1 VRTRPNPTEHSL
13 DVDRFASLADVVRI
27 YGRERPDKA
36 ALIFEDRT
44 WSYAALDAASN
55 RIAQAL
61 LDLGVGPEE
70 CVAILDKNTP
80 VYFEL
85 FFGACKLNATTVGVN
100 WRLAPPEIEAI
111 LADAAPKVLIIGE
124 DFLDHL
130 ANIDLDRGCKIVV
143 IGSKGG
149 FEAYETWRDRY
160 PALDPAIEPDA
171 DASVYQLYTSGTTG
185 LPKGVQLTST
195 NVLAF
200 AAAGTLEWRFDSDSV
215 SLVALPLF
223 HSAGS
228 AWALVGLVNGASNVL
243 LREVDTVE
251 ILAKIETHGVTNIF
265 LVPAVIQMLLS
276 TPGVDEVDFSTMRA
290 VAYGGSPISEA
301 VRIDALERFGCDFLQ
316 IYGLT
321 EATGAVTNLRA
332 EDQDPGG
339 PRAALL
345 GSAGTAWGDVEL
357 RIVNPDSLEELP
369 AGEVGEIWVRS
380 AQVMKGYWKNPE
392 ATAEALTGE
401 GWLRTGDAGHLD
413 GGFLFIHDRIKDMF
427 ISGGENVYP
436 AEVENVLMGHPG
448 VADVAVI
455 GVPDE
460 RWGETGKAVLVGAE
474 GAQATDRELIEFC
487 RERLAHY
494 KCPTSIERCDT
505 LPRTPSG
512 KVRKTE
518 LRERYRTGSGEKERA
533 R

>member
-1 VRTRPNPTEHSL
+1 MSSSDYRALNA
-13 DVDRFASLADVVRI
+13 DRFASLADIVRI
-27 YGRERPDKA
+27 YGRERSDKA
-36 ALIFEDRT
+36 ALIHEDRI

-61 LDLGVGPEE
+61 LDLGIDREE

-100 WRLAPPEIEAI
+100 WRLAPPEIEAV
-111 LADAAPKVLIIGE
+111 LTDAMPKLLIIGE
-124 DFLDHL
+124 EFLDHL
-130 ANIDLDRGCKIVV
+130 AKIDFDPGCKIVV
-143 IGSKGG
+143 NGSADGLESYK
-149 FEAYETWRDRY
+149 TWRDRY
-160 PALDPAIEPDA
+160 PADDPAIEPDA

-185 LPKGVQLTST
+185 VPKGVQLTGR
-195 NVLAF
+195 NVLTF
-200 AAAGTLEWRFDSDSV
+200 AAAGTVEWRFDDDSV

-228 AWALVGLVNGASNVL
+228 AWALVGLANGATNVL
-243 LREVDTVE
+243 HREVDSRD
-251 ILAKIETHGVTNIF
+251 ILRAIEAYRVTNIF
-265 LVPAVIQMLLS
+265 LVPAVIQMLLA
-276 TPGVDEVDFSTMRA
+276 TPDVDETDFSSMRA
-290 VAYGGSPISEA
+290 VPYGGSPISETVRVSA
-301 VRIDALERFGCDFLQ
+301 VERFGCDFLQ
-316 IYGLT
+316 ICGLT
-321 EATGAVTNLRA
+321 EATGAVTTLRA

-357 RIVNPDSLEELP
+357 RIVDPNSREDVP

-380 AQVMKGYWKNPE
+380 AQTMKGYWKKPE
-392 ATAEALTGE
+392 ATAKTLTGD
-401 GWLRTGDAGHLD
+401 GWLQTGDAGYLVA
-413 GGFLFIHDRIKDMF
+413 GFLFIRDRIKDMF

-436 AEVENVLMGHPG
+436 AELENVLMQHPD
-448 VADVAVI
+448 VDDVAVI

-460 RWGETGKAVLVGAE
+460 EWGETGKAILVRAE
-474 GAQATDRELIEFC
+474 GAGPNDRDLIEFC

-494 KCPTSIERCDT
+494 KCPTSIDWCDT

-512 KVRKTE
+512 KVQKAE
-518 LRERYRTGSGEKERA
+518 LRKRYRTRA
-533 R
+533 RETERPG

>member
-1 VRTRPNPTEHSL
+1 MSSADNRALTL
-13 DVDRFASLADVVRI
+13 DRFASLADLVRV
-27 YGRERPDKA
+27 YGRERPDRA

-44 WSYAALDAASN
+44 WSYAVLDAASN

-111 LADAAPKVLIIGE
+111 LADAMSKLLIVGE
-124 DFLDHL
+124 EFLDPL
-130 ANIDLDRGCKIVV
+130 AKIDLDSGCKIVV
-143 IGSKGG
+143 IGTADE
-149 FEAYETWRDRY
+149 FETYETWRDRY
-160 PALDPAIEPDA
+160 PADDPAIEPDA
-171 DASVYQLYTSGTTG
+171 GASVYQLYTSGTTSV
-185 LPKGVQLTST
+185 PKGVQLTSR
-195 NVLAF
+195 NVMAF
-200 AAAGTLEWRFDSDSV
+200 AHAGTVEWRFDDDSV

-228 AWALVGLVNGASNVL
+228 AWALVGFVNGATNVL
-243 LREVDTVE
+243 LREVDTSE
-251 ILAKIETHGVTNIF
+251 ILRTIEAYRVTNIF
-265 LVPAVIQMLLS
+265 LVPAVIQMLLA
-276 TPGVDEVDFSTMRA
+276 TPGAEDADLSTMRA
-290 VAYGGSPISEA
+290 VAYGGSPISEI
-301 VRIDALERFGCDFLQ
+301 VRMGALERFGCDFLQ

-345 GSAGTAWGDVEL
+345 ASAGTAWGDVEL
-357 RIVNPDSLEELP
+357 RIVDPESREDVP

-380 AQVMKGYWKNPE
+380 AQVMKGYWKKPE
-392 ATAEALTGE
+392 ATVETLTSD
-401 GWLRTGDAGHLD
+401 GWLRTGDAGYLVD
-413 GGFLFIHDRIKDMF
+413 GFLFIHDRIKDMF

-436 AEVENVLMGHPG
+436 AEVENVLMRHPG

-460 RWGETGKAVLVGAE
+460 KWGETGKAVLVRAE
-474 GAQATDRELIEFC
+474 GMEPDEQEVIEFC

-494 KCPTSIERCDT
+494 KCPTSIDWCDT

-518 LRERYRTGSGEKERA
+518 LRERYRAETGERE
-533 R
+533 RPGR

>member
-1 VRTRPNPTEHSL
+1 MSSADNRSL
-13 DVDRFASLADVVRI
+13 TMDRFVSLADLVRV

-36 ALIFEDRT
+36 ALIYEDRI

-61 LDLGVGPEE
+61 LDLGVGAEE

-80 VYFEL
+80 IYFEL

-100 WRLAPPEIEAI
+100 WRLAAPEIEAI
-111 LADAAPKVLIIGE
+111 LADAMPKLLIVGE
-124 DFLDHL
+124 EFLEPL
-130 ANIDLDRGCKIVV
+130 AEIDLDPGCKTVV
-143 IGSKGG
+143 IGTADG

-160 PALDPAIEPDA
+160 PADDTAIEPEA
-171 DASVYQLYTSGTTG
+171 GASVYQLYTSGTTG
-185 LPKGVQLTST
+185 VPKGVQLTSR

-200 AAAGTLEWRFDSDSV
+200 AAAGTIEWRFDDDSV

-228 AWALVGLVNGASNVL
+228 AWALVGLVNGATNVL
-243 LREVDTVE
+243 LREVDTSE
-251 ILAKIETHGVTNIF
+251 ILRTIEACRVTNIF
-265 LVPAVIQMLLS
+265 LVPAVIQMLLA
-276 TPGVDEVDFSTMRA
+276 TPGAEAADLSTMRA
-290 VAYGGSPISEA
+290 VAYGGSPISET
-301 VRIDALERFGCDFLQ
+301 VRIGARERFGCDFLQ

-321 EATGAVTNLRA
+321 EATGAVTTLRA

-345 GSAGTAWGDVEL
+345 ASAGTAWGDVEL
-357 RIVNPDSLEELP
+357 RIVDPDSLEAVP

-380 AQVMKGYWKNPE
+380 AQVMKGYWKKPE
-392 ATAEALTGE
+392 ATAETLTGD
-401 GWLRTGDAGHLD
+401 GWLRTGDAGYLVD
-413 GGFLFIHDRIKDMF
+413 DFLFIHDRIKDMF

-436 AEVENVLMGHPG
+436 AEVENALMQHPG

-460 RWGETGKAVLVGAE
+460 KWGETGKAILVRAE
-474 GAQATDRELIEFC
+474 GKQPYDREVIEFC

-494 KCPTSIERCDT
+494 KCPTSIDWCDT

-512 KVRKTE
+512 KVRKAE
-518 LRERYRTGSGEKERA
+518 LRARYRIETGRRERPG

>member
-1 VRTRPNPTEHSL
+1 MPSADNRSL
-13 DVDRFASLADVVRI
+13 NVDRFASLADVVRV

-36 ALIFEDRT
+36 ALIYEDRI

-80 VYFEL
+80 IYFEL

-100 WRLAPPEIEAI
+100 WRLAPPEIEAVLNDATPKLLI
-111 LADAAPKVLIIGE
+111 VGEEFLGVLAK
-124 DFLDHL
+124 
-130 ANIDLDRGCKIVV
+130 IDLDSGCKVV
-143 IGSKGG
+143 VVGSADGY
-149 FEAYETWRDRY
+149 EPYETWRDRY
-160 PALDPAIEPDA
+160 PADDPAIEPDA

-185 LPKGVQLTST
+185 VPKGVQLTSM
-195 NVLAF
+195 NVFAF
-200 AAAGTLEWRFDSDSV
+200 AAAGTVEWRFDNDSV

-228 AWALVGLVNGASNVL
+228 AWALIGLVNGATNVL
-243 LREVDTVE
+243 LREVDTAE
-251 ILAKIETHGVTNIF
+251 ILREIEAHRVTNIF
-265 LVPAVIQMLLS
+265 LVPAVIQMLLA
-276 TPGVDEVDFSTMRA
+276 TPGADETDFSSMRA
-290 VAYGGSPISEA
+290 VAYGGSPISET
-301 VRIDALERFGCDFLQ
+301 VRIEALERFACDFLQ

-321 EATGAVTNLRA
+321 ETTGAVTTLRA

-345 GSAGTAWGDVEL
+345 VSAGTAWGDVEL
-357 RIVNPDSLEELP
+357 RIVDPESLADVP
-369 AGEVGEIWVRS
+369 AGEVGEIWVCS
-380 AQVMKGYWKNPE
+380 AQNMKGYWQKPE
-392 ATAEALTGE
+392 ATAETLTEG
-401 GWLRTGDAGHLD
+401 GWLRTGDAGYLVN
-413 GGFLFIHDRIKDMF
+413 GFLFIHDRIKDMI
-427 ISGGENVYP
+427 ISGGENIYP
-436 AEVENVLMGHPG
+436 AEVENVLMQHPA

-460 RWGETGKAVLVGAE
+460 KWGETAKAVLVRVKGSE
-474 GAQATDRELIEFC
+474 PNERELIEFC

-494 KCPTSIERCDT
+494 KCPTSIDWCDT

-518 LRERYRTGSGEKERA
+518 LRKRYRPETDQRERPG
-533 R
+533 